1 MNIHI
6 FSQANHPL
14 KIRNSTNNIYAEAN
28 TKGGRYDVVI
38 DYTLSETFV
47 LPEKSPRERE
57 NLTEEMTH
65 LSWNKRG
72 RLSCS
77 EKMK

>member
-14 KIRNSTNNIYAEAN
+14 KIRNSTNNTYAEAN
-28 TKGGRYDVVI
+28 TKGGHYDVVI

-57 NLTEEMTH
+57 
-65 LSWNKRG
+65 
-72 RLSCS
+72 
-77 EKMK
+77 